1 MSLTVR
7 EQQALEGLASR
18 LARSDPV
25 LAAKLTIFTR
35 LTSGEAMPVR
45 ESTRLARGPVR
56 ESTRLARGSRRL
68 FQRLGLRG
76 VAALLWLAI
85 AVTLIAVAV
94 AITGGAKSN
103 GSCTS
108 SWPVVCAVRTAST
121 SR

>member
-25 LAAKLTIFTR
+25 LAGKLAMFTR

-45 ESTRLARGPVR
+45 ESTQLARGPVR

-68 FQRLGLRG
+68 FQRLGVGG
-76 VAALLWLAI
+76 VAALLFLVI
-85 AVTLIAVAV
+85 AVVLIVVGVAV
-94 AITGGAKSN
+94 TSGAKSY
-103 GSCTS
+103 GACSTS
-108 SWPVVCAVRTAST
+108 WSVVCAVPAAST

>member
-25 LAAKLTIFTR
+25 LAGKIAIFTR

-45 ESTRLARGPVR
+45 ESTQLARGPVR

-68 FQRLGLRG
+68 FQRLGVG
-76 VAALLWLAI
+76 AVAALLFLVI
-85 AVTLIAVAV
+85 AVALIAVAV
-94 AITGGAKSN
+94 AVTGGAKSN
-103 GSCTS
+103 GACPR
-108 SWPVVCAVRTAST
+108 SWSVICVATTAST